1 MARTRTFIAVDIGDA
16 VRKRAV
22 ALQKQ
27 LARTAA
33 GVNWS
38 EPGGMHVTLLFLGE
52 VDDREVVQVCRA
64 VKEVAGR
71 EPPFELRVSGV
82 GAFPNLRRPKVVWA
96 GITDGA
102 DVLQRLYA
110 ALEEK
115 MLSLGCYRSEDR
127 AYTPHLTLGRVTGD
141 EDSSALATEIPK
153 LSGWD
158 GGQTVVGEVRVY
170 TSEMRREGP
179 EYTVIA
185 RSALAGPPV

>member
-1 MARTRTFIAVDIGDA
+1 MPRTRTFIAVDIGDGI
-16 VRKRAV
+16 RKQAI

-71 EPPFELRVSGV
+71 EPPFGLCVSGV
-82 GAFPNLRRPKVVWA
+82 GAFPNARRPKVVWG
-96 GITDGA
+96 GITEGA

-115 MLSLGCYRSEDR
+115 MLALGCYRSEDR
-127 AYTPHLTLGRVTGD
+127 AYTPHLTLGRVTSD
-141 EDSSALATEIPK
+141 EDSFALATEIPK
-153 LSGWD
+153 LSGWE
-158 GGQTVVGEVRVY
+158 GGQAAVSEVRVY
-170 TSEMRREGP
+170 TSEMRRDGP

-185 RSALAGPPV
+185 RSSLTGPVV